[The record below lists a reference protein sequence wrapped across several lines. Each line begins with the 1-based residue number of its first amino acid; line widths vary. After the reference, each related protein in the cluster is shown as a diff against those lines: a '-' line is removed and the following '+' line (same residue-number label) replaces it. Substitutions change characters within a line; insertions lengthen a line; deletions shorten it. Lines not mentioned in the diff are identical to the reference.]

1 MRGPVVHEMGRF
13 HGQIIEN
20 LPFVHE
26 NRAFRGQR
34 DGIDEVVHE
43 MGWFYGEGTRSEE
56 GRRVEG
62 GRQNVA
68 QGERERGVGLR
79 GKDF

>member
-1 MRGPVVHEMGRF
+1 MDEWGEFG
-13 HGQIIEN
+13 
-20 LPFVHE
+20 
-26 NRAFRGQR
+26 
-34 DGIDEVVHE
+34 EVVHE

-56 GRRVEG
+56 GRRVEI

-68 QGERERGVGLR
+68 QGERERDVGLR

>member
-1 MRGPVVHEMGRF
+1 
-13 HGQIIEN
+13 
-20 LPFVHE
+20 
-26 NRAFRGQR
+26 
-34 DGIDEVVHE
+34 

-56 GRRVEG
+56 GRREEG

-79 GKDF
+79 GKDFCKCGIGCIFTSDQARQ

>member
-1 MRGPVVHEMGRF
+1 MGEF
-13 HGQIIEN
+13 G
-20 LPFVHE
+20 
-26 NRAFRGQR
+26 
-34 DGIDEVVHE
+34 EVVHE
-43 MGWFYGEGTRSEE
+43 IGWFYGEGTWSEE

>member
-1 MRGPVVHEMGRF
+1 MGWF

-43 MGWFYGEGTRSEE
+43 MGWFYGEGTRSEV
-56 GRRVEG
+56 GRRVEI

-68 QGERERGVGLR
+68 QERKGQREHP
-79 GKDF
+79 D

>member
-1 MRGPVVHEMGRF
+1 MGEFGAVVHEMGWF

-43 MGWFYGEGTRSEE
+43 KGHI
-56 GRRVEG
+56 
-62 GRQNVA
+62 
-68 QGERERGVGLR
+68 RG
-79 GKDF
+79 